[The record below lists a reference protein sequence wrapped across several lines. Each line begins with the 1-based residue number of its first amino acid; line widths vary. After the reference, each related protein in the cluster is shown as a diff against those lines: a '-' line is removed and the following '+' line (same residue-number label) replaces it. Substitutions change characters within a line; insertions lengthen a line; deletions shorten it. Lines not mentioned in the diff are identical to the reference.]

1 MKRLNRHQKRRGAA
15 LVEMALVLPIFVTVV
30 LGIVEFGRAMMV
42 AQMCTNSAREG
53 VRLAVLDSSTN
64 NEVETAV
71 KDLMVAAAGVSAGDV
86 AVTIT
91 ITPAAGNPNPGNNL
105 ALAGTRDLV
114 RVQVAVPFD
123 KVSYVSGD
131 WLAGKNLR
139 SEAAM
144 RHE

>member
-1 MKRLNRHQKRRGAA
+1 MKRLQRNQKRRGAA
-15 LVEMALVLPIFVTVV
+15 MVEMALVLPIFVTVV

-42 AQMCTNSAREG
+42 AQMCTNAAREG

-64 NEVETAV
+64 AEVEQAV
-71 KDLMVAAAGVSAGDV
+71 KDLMVSSAGVSAGNV
-86 AVTIT
+86 TATIT

-105 ALAGTRDLV
+105 SQAGTRDLV
-114 RVQVAVPFD
+114 RVRVSVPFD
-123 KVSYVSGD
+123 QVAYVSGD
-131 WLAGKNLR
+131 WLAGKTLA

>member
-1 MKRLNRHQKRRGAA
+1 MKRLKRHQKRRGAA

-42 AQMCTNSAREG
+42 AQMCTNAAREG

-64 NEVETAV
+64 AEVDQAV
-71 KDLMVAAAGVSAGDV
+71 RDLMVSAAGVAAADV
-86 AVTIT
+86 VGQIT
-91 ITPAAGNPNPGNNL
+91 ITPAPGNPDPSNNL

-114 RVQVAVPFD
+114 RVRVGVPFD
-123 KVSYVSGD
+123 KVAYVGGD
-131 WLAGKNLR
+131 WLAGKTLR